1 MDEPRLKGKQAKA
14 LDALL
19 EGLNVQDSAAAAG
32 VNRKT
37 LSRWLNED
45 AAFWKAYQLHSHA
58 ALQLAARR
66 LMSRLDGAVEL
77 LGEVMDDTNAPAGV
91 RLRAAAQVIDG
102 SLRLL
107 ETADFAE
114 RLAALERRLEH
125 V

>member
-1 MDEPRLKGKQAKA
+1 MAEPKPPTAKQLKA
-14 LDALL
+14 LEALL
-19 EGLNVQDSAAAAG
+19 EGANVQDAASAAG

-37 LSRWLNED
+37 VGRWLND
-45 AAFWKAYQLHSHA
+45 PAFWTLYQVNSRRVLE
-58 ALQLAARR
+58 LAARR
-66 LMSRLDGAVEL
+66 LTGKLDAAVEL

-107 ETADFAE
+107 EVTDIQE
-114 RLAALERRLEH
+114 RLDALEKRLEH

>member
-14 LDALL
+14 LDGLL
-19 EGLNVQDSAAAAG
+19 DGLNVQDAAALAG

-45 AAFWKAYQLHSHA
+45 ATFWKAYQLHSHA

-66 LMSRLDGAVEL
+66 LTSRLDGAVEL
-77 LGEVMDDTNAPAGV
+77 LGSVMEDEEAPAGV

-114 RLAALERRLEH
+114 RLLALEARLER